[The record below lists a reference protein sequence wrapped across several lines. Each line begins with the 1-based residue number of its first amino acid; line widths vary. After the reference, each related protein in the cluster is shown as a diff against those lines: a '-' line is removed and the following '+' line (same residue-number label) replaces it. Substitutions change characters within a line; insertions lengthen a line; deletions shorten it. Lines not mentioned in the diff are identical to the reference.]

1 MRCPRCSRETSPEAN
16 FCAVCGAGIAVIC
29 SRCHAESPRWAKLCA
44 GCGHSLD
51 LGGLPRSPESYIPK
65 HLADQILTSKSSLLG
80 ERKQV
85 TVLFADLKA
94 SMEQLADRDSE
105 EALKV
110 LDPVL
115 ETMMEAVHRYEGTV
129 NQVLGDGIMALF
141 GAPLALEDHAI
152 RGCYAAL
159 RMQESIRRYSAE
171 VQRAGGGE
179 VLIRVGLNSG
189 EVVVRSIGNDL
200 RMDYTAVGPTT
211 HLAARM
217 EQIATPGS
225 ILITEATRALVEGYI
240 QVREMGAQQVKGLG
254 YPVEIYEL
262 LGPTAVFSRFHVA
275 ASRGLT
281 PFVGRGE
288 ELRQLGQSA
297 EQARAGRGQVV
308 AVLGEPGV
316 GKSRLVWEFVH
327 SPPALDFLVLESG
340 SVSYGQATSY
350 LPVIGLLKA
359 YFLIDANDDPH
370 KIREK
375 VTGKLHSLAGSMD
388 LSTLPL
394 LWLLDVPLE
403 DSEWARLDPAQR
415 RRRTLD
421 TLKRLFLAESRIQ
434 PLLLIVEDLHW
445 VDSETQAVLD
455 SLVESLPAARV
466 LLIVNFRREYQHSW
480 GGRSCYH
487 QIRVD
492 PLPVSRA
499 SELLDSLLGPGPGLA
514 SLKAMLIERTER
526 NPFFIEESVR
536 TLVETKTLTGTRG
549 AYELARAP
557 ERLEIPA
564 TVQALIA
571 ARVDRLAP
579 ADKQVLQAASVI
591 GTEVPFTLLS
601 TIGAESE
608 NALLE
613 SLARLRAGE
622 FLCESRLFPD
632 LEYTFTHALTQE
644 VAYGG
649 LLQHRRREL
658 HGQIVTAMEALYR
671 DRLTEHVE
679 RLAYHARQGALW
691 DRAAHY
697 YHQAGLQALA
707 RSANTQA
714 ATFLEEAIAALARL
728 PGARDVD
735 ERAID
740 LRFDLRNALTPLGIN
755 PRILEHLREAQA
767 LAERLGDRR
776 RQGRALSF
784 MTNGLYLLG
793 DYQAAIETGHR
804 AWAIAEELD
813 DFPLKTAT
821 QMYVGR
827 AHESRGGYREAAA
840 IYTRTVASLG
850 GTSSRERLGL
860 PVLPAVF
867 ARSLLVASLTQLG
880 EFMEA
885 TPHADEATRIAEQSK
900 QPDNLFWAYRAGALI
915 HLGLGA
921 PRDAAS
927 ILERALAVCRGGDL
941 ATYVAAASSD
951 LGLAYALVGRIDE
964 GLRLLEYGAVQT
976 GARRQWYHPQAVVQL
991 AEGFLAA
998 GRESEAEDSGQ
1009 RALRL
1014 ARERGERGREAQ
1026 ALRLLGDVA
1035 TRQGSSGRHRAMERY
1050 RSAEDLA
1057 AELGMRPCV
1066 ARCQLGTGEIL
1077 AQADDRAGARA
1088 ALNRA
1093 ATAMESM
1100 QMRSWALRARR
1111 ALQAIG

>member
-1 MRCPRCSRETSPEAN
+1 
-16 FCAVCGAGIAVIC
+16 
-29 SRCHAESPRWAKLCA
+29 
-44 GCGHSLD
+44 
-51 LGGLPRSPESYIPK
+51 
-65 HLADQILTSKSSLLG
+65 
-80 ERKQV
+80 V
-85 TVLFADLKA
+85 TVLFADMKA

-105 EALKV
+105 EAMKV

-115 ETMMEAVHRYEGTV
+115 EMMMEAVHRYEGTV
-129 NQVLGDGIMALF
+129 NQVMGDGIMALF
-141 GAPLALEDHAI
+141 GAPVALEDHAI

-159 RMQESIRRYSAE
+159 RMQESIRKYSADI
-171 VQRAGGGE
+171 QRAGRGE
-179 VLIRVGLNSG
+179 ALIRVGLNSG
-189 EVVVRSIGNDL
+189 EVVVRSIGSDL

-217 EQIATPGS
+217 EQIAVPGS

-240 QVREMGAQQVKGLG
+240 EVREMGAKQVKGLG
-254 YPVEIYEL
+254 YSVPVYEL
-262 LGPTAVFSRFHVA
+262 LGSTAVFSRFQVA

-281 PFVGRGE
+281 PFVGRNE
-288 ELRQLGQSA
+288 ELRQLAQSA

-327 SPPALDFLVLESG
+327 SPQAREFLVLESG

-350 LPVIGLLKA
+350 LPVIGLLKG
-359 YFLIDANDDPH
+359 YFQIEANDDAG
-370 KIREK
+370 KIRDK
-375 VTGKLHSLAGSMD
+375 VTGKLAGSEH
-388 LSTLPL
+388 LPTLPL

-421 TLKRLFLAESRIQ
+421 TVKRLLLDESRIQ
-434 PLLLIVEDLHW
+434 PLLLIFEDLHW
-445 VDSETQAVLD
+445 VDPETQAVLD
-455 SLVESLPAARV
+455 ALVEILPTARV
-466 LLIVNFRREYQHSW
+466 LLMVNFRREYQHSW
-480 GGRSCYH
+480 SGRSCYH
-487 QIRVD
+487 QVRVD
-492 PLPVSRA
+492 SLPVPRA
-499 SELLDSLLGPGPGLA
+499 SELLDSLLGPALSLG
-514 SLKAMLIERTER
+514 SLKAMLIERTEG

-536 TLVETKTLTGTRG
+536 TLAETKTMTGTRG
-549 AYELARAP
+549 AYELARIP

-579 ADKQVLQAASVI
+579 ADKHALQAASVI
-591 GTEVPFTLLS
+591 GAEVPFTLLS
-601 TIGAESE
+601 AIDAENE
-608 NALLE
+608 HTLLE
-613 SLARLRAGE
+613 SLSRLRAGE

-644 VAYGG
+644 VTYGG
-649 LLQHRRREL
+649 LLQERRREL
-658 HGQIVTAMEALYR
+658 HGQIVKAMESLYR

-679 RLAYHARQGALW
+679 RLAHHSRHGALW

-697 YHQAGLQALA
+697 YRQAGLQALA
-707 RSANTQA
+707 RSANSQA
-714 ATFLEEAIAALARL
+714 ATFLEDAIAALARL
-728 PGARDVD
+728 PAARDVD
-735 ERAID
+735 ELAVD

-776 RQGRALSF
+776 REGRALSF

-804 AWAIAEELD
+804 ARAIAEELD
-813 DFPLKTAT
+813 DFPLRTAT

-827 AHESRGGYREAAA
+827 AHESLGGYREAAA
-840 IYTRTVASLG
+840 IYARTVASLA
-850 GTSSRERLGL
+850 GTSVRERLGL

-880 EFMEA
+880 EFAEA
-885 TPHADEATRIAEQSK
+885 GPHADEATRIAEQSK

-915 HLGLGA
+915 QLGVGA
-921 PRDAAS
+921 PVGAAA
-927 ILERALAVCRGGDL
+927 ILERALAVCRSADL

-951 LGLAYALVGRIDE
+951 LGLAYALTGRVAE
-964 GLRLLEYGAVQT
+964 GLRLLEYGASQT

-991 AEGFLAA
+991 AEGYLAA
-998 GRESEAEDSGQ
+998 GRELEAEDSGQ

-1035 TRQGSSGRHRAMERY
+1035 TRHGASGRPRAMERY
-1050 RSAEDLA
+1050 RSAEELA
-1057 AELGMRPCV
+1057 EELGMRPCV

-1077 AQADDRAGARA
+1077 AQIDDRAGARA
-1088 ALNRA
+1088 ALDRA
-1093 ATAMESM
+1093 ATAMQSM
-1100 QMRSWALRARR
+1100 GMRPWALRAAQ
-1111 ALQAIG
+1111 ALRAIG